1 MNYKGYVGTYTS
13 KDSKGIY
20 SFNFDGKSFSDVKL
34 FKEVSNPKYLVM
46 AQDYICAACDFEKG
60 SGIGVFDSNGKVI
73 DTIVYENS
81 TSAHIIYKDEYFYTC
96 NYHEGTFS
104 VVSFK
109 NNKLTL
115 IKKLLIK
122 EKAGSHQV
130 IAYNDEFLVPCL
142 FLDKIIIISNNYEI
156 KGYIELPAGS
166 GPRHAVFSKDKK
178 YLYLVG
184 ELSNQLYVIDLSNNK
199 VVNTVNLL
207 KDNRTHL
214 KDTAAIRLSEDG
226 KYLYVS
232 TRTEDVISVLSVK
245 DDTIELLQVES
256 SQGLHPRDFNYVKD
270 YLFVAN
276 RNSDNLVALSI
287 TDGLIDKVIDTAIVP
302 EGVCVILEENNE

>member
-1 MNYKGYVGTYTS
+1 M
-13 KDSKGIY
+13 
-20 SFNFDGKSFSDVKL
+20 
-34 FKEVSNPKYLVM
+34 
-46 AQDYICAACDFEKG
+46 
-60 SGIGVFDSNGKVI
+60 
-73 DTIVYENS
+73 
-81 TSAHIIYKDEYFYTC
+81 
-96 NYHEGTFS
+96 
-104 VVSFK
+104 
-109 NNKLTL
+109 
-115 IKKLLIK
+115 
-122 EKAGSHQV
+122 
-130 IAYNDEFLVPCL
+130 
-142 FLDKIIIISNNYEI
+142 
-156 KGYIELPAGS
+156 
-166 GPRHAVFSKDKK
+166 
-178 YLYLVG
+178 
-184 ELSNQLYVIDLSNNK
+184 
-199 VVNTVNLL
+199 NTVNLL

>member
-130 IAYNDEFLVPCL
+130 IAYKDEFLVPCL
-142 FLDKIIIISNNYEI
+142 FLDKIIIISN
-156 KGYIELPAGS
+156 KL
-166 GPRHAVFSKDKK
+166 
-178 YLYLVG
+178 
-184 ELSNQLYVIDLSNNK
+184 
-199 VVNTVNLL
+199 
-207 KDNRTHL
+207 
-214 KDTAAIRLSEDG
+214 
-226 KYLYVS
+226 
-232 TRTEDVISVLSVK
+232 
-245 DDTIELLQVES
+245 
-256 SQGLHPRDFNYVKD
+256 
-270 YLFVAN
+270 
-276 RNSDNLVALSI
+276 
-287 TDGLIDKVIDTAIVP
+287 
-302 EGVCVILEENNE
+302 

>member
-1 MNYKGYVGTYTS
+1 M
-13 KDSKGIY
+13 
-20 SFNFDGKSFSDVKL
+20 
-34 FKEVSNPKYLVM
+34 
-46 AQDYICAACDFEKG
+46 
-60 SGIGVFDSNGKVI
+60 
-73 DTIVYENS
+73 
-81 TSAHIIYKDEYFYTC
+81 
-96 NYHEGTFS
+96 
-104 VVSFK
+104 VSFK

-130 IAYNDEFLVPCL
+130 IAYKDEFLVPCL